1 MLKPLH
7 KQMADEHP
15 VHLHASGVG
24 VSSAD
29 LFSIPDLEGSASTFC
44 DCSPVNPHIALRCR

>member
-1 MLKPLH
+1 MLKPLD
-7 KQMADEHP
+7 KQMPDEHP